1 LGYVTIG
8 EVEKMTKKKGSLC
21 YAPLVQKIK
30 EIDIAIEDMKLKIE
44 KIKGAFREESAEPE
58 ICLDEIESELAVM
71 RVFQNVY
78 FETMAD
84 EDPEGEA

>member
-1 LGYVTIG
+1 M
-8 EVEKMTKKKGSLC
+8 EKKKGTLC

-30 EIDIAIEDMKLKIE
+30 EMDLAIEDMKLKIE
-44 KIKGAFREESAEPE
+44 KIKGAFCGDSDDEPE
-58 ICLDEIESELAVM
+58 MCLDEIESELAVM
-71 RVFQNVY
+71 KVFQNAY